1 MCVCMYISH
10 GLCVLMCE
18 CGHAHTTLCMWR
30 LQDILNCRSSLST
43 SFEIGTLLP
52 APPQLHMPRLAG
64 PWTYKDSS
72 VFTSHTPAGAL
83 GLQKQTCIQFY
94 MQKQNKTKNLQFY
107 LICVFCGRNNSTIS
121 KFYIYSIWGCWNPGF
136 SLQERKIQMWNKG
149 RILKC
154 CVSIG

>member
-1 MCVCMYISH
+1 MCLHVYISWFVCSYVWVWTCTYH
-10 GLCVLMCE
+10 IVHVE
-18 CGHAHTTLCMWR
+18 VTGHPQ
-30 LQDILNCRSSLST
+30 LQVFTFYIVRDRDSC
-43 SFEIGTLLP
+43 P
-52 APPQLHMPRLAG
+52 PPQLHMPRLAG